1 VRWLIPL
8 ALFLALAA
16 TACDGDGPL
25 PPSGGEPTDRSGLV
39 FEGASYHSTGSRP
52 LSSLSSSEV
61 ETVGRGEIEEGMV
74 DVFRLHSGGKE
85 WEVLTRSGG
94 RWLTWEPLALD
105 EARHRLSERLGVPEA
120 QVSVEE
126 VERVE
131 WPDACLGAAAD
142 HEVCAEVVT
151 PGFRIVLGAR
161 GGKHVYHSDLEGNVR
176 RAPDEG

>member
-1 VRWLIPL
+1 MRWLILL

-16 TACDGDGPL
+16 AACDGDGSL
-25 PPSGGEPTDRSGLV
+25 PPPGGDSAETASLV

-52 LSSLSSSEV
+52 LSSLSSSEL
-61 ETVGRGEIEEGMV
+61 ENVGRGETQEGMF
-74 DVFRLHSGGKE
+74 DVFRLRSGGKE

-105 EARHRLSERLGVPEA
+105 EARRRLSERLGVPEA

-131 WPDACLGAAAD
+131 WPDACLGAAGD

-151 PGFRIVLGAR
+151 PGFRIVLEAR
-161 GGKHVYHSDLEGNVR
+161 GSEHVYHSDLLGNVR
-176 RAPDEG
+176 RAANEG